1 MAKVRVTS
9 FSEIGEGEIKKV
21 EAEGEAIALFKVNG
35 AIYATANT
43 CTHEGCFLDEN
54 NEVRGDVI
62 ECTCH
67 GSQFDIKSGEVLM
80 PPAIEPLKTFRT
92 EVIGEDVFVEV

>member
-1 MAKVRVTS
+1 MAKVKVSTY
-9 FSEIGEGEIKKV
+9 SEIQEGSIKKV
-21 EAEGEAIALFKVNG
+21 QAEDKDIALFKVDG
-35 AIYATANT
+35 EIYAMSNT

-67 GSQFDIKSGEVLM
+67 GSQFDIKTGEVLLA
-80 PPAIEPLKTFRT
+80 PAIEPLQTYKV
-92 EVIGEDVFVEV
+92 EVAGEDIWVEV